1 MADESQLIQDLKKR
15 QDQTDDQFEVKFPN
29 SNYVNPSGSGR
40 YVVNPDVPY
49 YLRRPASEESWKP
62 SPVSSTVSSNKARR
76 ITGRTTRQ
84 TTGQTN
90 SPMWFDKFKN
100 SKGQFDISREDLE
113 KWGNQFGDE
122 ATKKYIQGWAG
133 KDTKALWKDK
143 NSGIAQ
149 TFQNFTNWVKS
160 NGGQQ
165 SKVGIIDLSRANNN
179 YIYDKNGWRF
189 NDGSLGTVNQTKGTV
204 NPYKPVPIINQTNDV
219 LNTKLNTKLNIK
231 PLQTPLN
238 MNRRQIRDYMRNNNL
253 NPYNYS
259 GDERRA
265 LRLYMNGDTT
275 GSGYDI
281 NTLKNSELATKLNL
295 KFQQGGQL
303 NMNEQQLQQAFLQY
317 LMQKTGAQ
325 DEQQLEQVVQQLGED
340 GLEQAYAQFMQEMQQ
355 QQVQAAKFGAKLNYI
370 KKLNGQCPE
379 GMEMYYYKQGGR
391 LCRKCIQAKQNEEEI
406 EYPSNPID
414 AFKCGRK
421 IKKKKCEIGGTVDM
435 DKCGAKMKKK
445 KCEDGGI
452 VNIDKCGAKIK
463 KKKCENGGLI
473 SFDKCGNKMKK
484 KQQGGDLETSKP
496 TKTNKT
502 PFIVYN
508 DKGKKKVT
516 YVKDQAT
523 RDSLYANRYNDQEVQ
538 ATKPGSYK
546 NGKWTPDRSKS
557 PYNRK

>member
-1 MADESQLIQDLKKR
+1 MAGESQLIQDLKNR
-15 QDQTDDQFEVKFPN
+15 QAQTDNMLEVIFPN
-29 SNYVNPSGSGR
+29 SNYVNPSGSGH
-40 YVVNPDVPY
+40 YVVETDVPY
-49 YLRRPASEESWKP
+49 YLRRPVLEEYWKP
-62 SPVSSTVSSNKARR
+62 SPVSSTVSSNKA
-76 ITGRTTRQ
+76 GRTTRRTTRRTTGQ
-84 TTGQTN
+84 TTGQTT

-165 SKVGIIDLSRANNN
+165 SKVGIIDLSKANNN

-219 LNTKLNTKLNIK
+219 LNTKLSIK
-231 PLQTPLN
+231 PVQTPLN

-295 KFQQGGQL
+295 KFQKGGQL

-325 DEQQLEQVVQQLGED
+325 NEQQLEQVVQQLGED
-340 GLEQAYAQFMQEMQQ
+340 GLKQAYAQFIQEMQQ

-370 KKLNGQCPE
+370 RKLNGQCPE

-421 IKKKKCEIGGTVDM
+421 MKKKKCEIGGTVDM

-463 KKKCENGGLI
+463 KKKCENGGFI
-473 SFDKCGNKMKK
+473 PFDKCGNTLKK
-484 KQQGGDLETSKP
+484 KK
-496 TKTNKT
+496 
-502 PFIVYN
+502 
-508 DKGKKKVT
+508 
-516 YVKDQAT
+516 
-523 RDSLYANRYNDQEVQ
+523 
-538 ATKPGSYK
+538 
-546 NGKWTPDRSKS
+546 
-557 PYNRK
+557 

>member
-1 MADESQLIQDLKKR
+1 MADESQLIQDLKSR
-15 QDQTDDQFEVKFPN
+15 QALTDYMLKVRFPN
-29 SNYVNPSGSGR
+29 DNYVNPSVSGR
-40 YVVNPDVPY
+40 YVVNTDVPY
-49 YLRRPASEESWKP
+49 YLQRPASEKSWEP
-62 SPVSSTVSSNKARR
+62 SPVSHTAPSNKARR
-76 ITGRTTRQ
+76 TTRRTTGRTT
-84 TTGQTN
+84 

-113 KWGNQFGDE
+113 KWGNQFGNE

-165 SKVGIIDLSRANNN
+165 SKVGMIDLSKANNN
-179 YIYDKNGWRF
+179 YIYGKNGWMF
-189 NDGSLGTVNQTKGTV
+189 NDGPLGTVNQTKGTV
-204 NPYKPVPIINQTNDV
+204 NPYKPVPIISQTNDV
-219 LNTKLNTKLNIK
+219 LNTKLNIK

-295 KFQQGGQL
+295 KFQKGGQL

-325 DEQQLEQVVQQLGED
+325 NEQQLEQVVQQLGED
-340 GLEQAYAQFMQEMQQ
+340 GLKQAYAQFMQEMQQ

-379 GMEMYYYKQGGR
+379 GMEMHYYKQGGR

-421 IKKKKCEIGGTVDM
+421 MKKKKCEIGGTVDM

-452 VNIDKCGAKIK
+452 INIDKCGAKIK

-473 SFDKCGNKMKK
+473 PFDKCGKKMKK

-508 DKGKKKVT
+508 NKGKKKVT

>member
-1 MADESQLIQDLKKR
+1 MADESQLIQDLKSR
-15 QDQTDDQFEVKFPN
+15 QALTDYMLKVRFPN
-29 SNYVNPSGSGR
+29 DNYVNPSVSGR
-40 YVVNPDVPY
+40 YVVNTDVPY
-49 YLRRPASEESWKP
+49 YLQRPASEKSWEP
-62 SPVSSTVSSNKARR
+62 SPVSHTAPSNKARR
-76 ITGRTTRQ
+76 TTGRTTRR
-84 TTGQTN
+84 TT

-113 KWGNQFGDE
+113 KWGNQFGNE

-165 SKVGIIDLSRANNN
+165 SKVGMIDLSKANNN
-179 YIYDKNGWRF
+179 YIYGKNGWMF
-189 NDGSLGTVNQTKGTV
+189 NDGPLGTVNQTKGTV
-204 NPYKPVPIINQTNDV
+204 NPYKPVPIISQTNDV
-219 LNTKLNTKLNIK
+219 LNTKLNIK

-295 KFQQGGQL
+295 KFQKGGQL

-325 DEQQLEQVVQQLGED
+325 NEQQLEQVVQQLGED
-340 GLEQAYAQFMQEMQQ
+340 GLKQAYAQFMQEMQQ

-379 GMEMYYYKQGGR
+379 GMEMHYYKQGGR

-421 IKKKKCEIGGTVDM
+421 MKKKKCEIGGTVDM
-435 DKCGAKMKKK
+435 NKCGAKMKKK

-473 SFDKCGNKMKK
+473 PFDKCGNKMKK

-508 DKGKKKVT
+508 GKGKKKVT

>member
-1 MADESQLIQDLKKR
+1 MENKSQFVQNLKNR
-15 QDQTDDQFEVKFPN
+15 QDHIDGMLEVQFPDD
-29 SNYVNPSGSGR
+29 NYVNPSESSR
-40 YVVNPDVPY
+40 YVVSREVPY
-49 YLRRPASEESWKP
+49 YLQRPESEKFWKP
-62 SPVSSTVSSNKARR
+62 SPVSPTAPSNKARR
-76 ITGRTTRQ
+76 ITRRTT
-84 TTGQTN
+84 

-113 KWGNQFGDE
+113 KWGNLFGDE

-165 SKVGIIDLSRANNN
+165 SKVGMIGPSKANNN
-179 YIYDKNGWRF
+179 YIYGKNGWMF
-189 NDGSLGTVNQTKGTV
+189 NDRPLGTVNQTKGTV
-204 NPYKPVPIINQTNDV
+204 NPYKPVPIISQANDV
-219 LNTKLNTKLNIK
+219 LNTKLSIK

-295 KFQQGGQL
+295 KFQKGGQL

-325 DEQQLEQVVQQLGED
+325 NEQQLEQVVQQLGED
-340 GLEQAYAQFMQEMQQ
+340 GLKQAYAQFMQEMQQ

-379 GMEMYYYKQGGR
+379 GMEMHYYKQGGR
-391 LCRKCIQAKQNEEEI
+391 LCRKCMQAKQNGGEMEA
-406 EYPSNPID
+406 PSNPID

-421 IKKKKCEIGGTVDM
+421 IKKD
-435 DKCGAKMKKK
+435 
-445 KCEDGGI
+445 
-452 VNIDKCGAKIK
+452 
-463 KKKCENGGLI
+463 
-473 SFDKCGNKMKK
+473 
-484 KQQGGDLETSKP
+484 QH
-496 TKTNKT
+496 
-502 PFIVYN
+502 
-508 DKGKKKVT
+508 GKKLPQIKSN
-516 YVKDQAT
+516 KNGQDQAT
-523 RDSLYANRYNDQEVQ
+523 KDSIAANRYNDQDVQ
-538 ATKPGSYK
+538 INRPGSYK
-546 NGKWTPDRSKS
+546 KNAKGQVQWTPDRTKA
-557 PYNRK
+557 PYRKK

>member
-1 MADESQLIQDLKKR
+1 MADESQLIQDLKNR
-15 QDQTDDQFEVKFPN
+15 QAQIDNMLEVRFPN
-29 SNYVNPSGSGR
+29 GRYVNPSGSGR
-40 YVVNPDVPY
+40 YVVSTKVPY
-49 YLRRPASEESWKP
+49 YLQRSSSYESYEP
-62 SPVSSTVSSNKARR
+62 SPVSSTASSNKARR
-76 ITGRTTRQ
+76 TTRLTTRR
-84 TTGQTN
+84 TTGQTT

-122 ATKKYIQGWAG
+122 ATKKYIQSWAG

-160 NGGQQ
+160 NGGKQ
-165 SKVGIIDLSRANNN
+165 SKVGMIDLSKANNN
-179 YIYDKNGWRF
+179 YIYDKNGWMF
-189 NDGSLGTVNQTKGTV
+189 NDGTLGTVNQTKGTV
-204 NPYKPVPIINQTNDV
+204 NPYKPVSNISQTNDV
-219 LNTKLNTKLNIK
+219 LNTKLNIK

-295 KFQQGGQL
+295 KFQKGGQL

-317 LMQKTGAQ
+317 LMQKTGVQ
-325 DEQQLEQVVQQLGED
+325 NEWQLEQVVQQLGED
-340 GLEQAYAQFMQEMQQ
+340 GLKQAYAQFMQEMQQ
-355 QQVQAAKFGAKLNYI
+355 QQIQAAKFGAKLNYI

-391 LCRKCIQAKQNEEEI
+391 LCRKCMQVKQNEEEI

-421 IKKKKCEIGGTVDM
+421 IKKKKCEAGGTVDM

-445 KCEDGGI
+445 KCEDGGT

-473 SFDKCGNKMKK
+473 PFDKCGKKMKK